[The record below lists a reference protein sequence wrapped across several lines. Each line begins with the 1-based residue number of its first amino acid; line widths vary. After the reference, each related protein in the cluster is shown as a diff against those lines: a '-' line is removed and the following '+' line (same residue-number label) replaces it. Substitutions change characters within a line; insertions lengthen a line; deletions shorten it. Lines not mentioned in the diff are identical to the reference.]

1 MTELRWNDTIGAP
14 ATAAEARLELAAVC
28 RLIAREGFAP
38 IGAARLAA
46 RDPGRPGVYFAN
58 PGALLL
64 DQITASNLIEVDRDG
79 RHMGT
84 GEAEPDS
91 GALAMVLAALE
102 AKPGAA
108 AAAQIA
114 SAAGTVVAAL
124 EGGLQP
130 ITQTAFMFHGAIGAW
145 DWDPAATPERIR
157 TGIAKAL
164 SGEARAALI
173 RGRGLLIC
181 AETLAQTWKLS
192 FFLNKCCRS
201 QIDAM
206 AAAKA
211 SGTPLTIPSAA
222 VVDHA
227 VMQSRAFVAHPRFI
241 ADWPSFLDQL
251 DREDPSY
258 RD

>member
-1 MTELRWNDTIGAP
+1 MTELRWNDIIGAP

-46 RDPGRPGVYFAN
+46 RDPERPGVFFVN

-130 ITQTAFMFHGAIGAW
+130 ITQTA
-145 DWDPAATPERIR
+145 
-157 TGIAKAL
+157 
-164 SGEARAALI
+164 
-173 RGRGLLIC
+173 
-181 AETLAQTWKLS
+181 
-192 FFLNKCCRS
+192 
-201 QIDAM
+201 
-206 AAAKA
+206 
-211 SGTPLTIPSAA
+211 
-222 VVDHA
+222 
-227 VMQSRAFVAHPRFI
+227 
-241 ADWPSFLDQL
+241 
-251 DREDPSY
+251 
-258 RD
+258 